1 MLDETTPD
9 IPVDTEA
16 PITADVV
23 PAEDV
28 QPVEKSFTQKEL
40 DDILEKRLGKERR
53 KREDL
58 QRRLTVTEE
67 LVLKGK
73 PQEAAPR
80 QATDDAPKREQ
91 FDDYE
96 SYLEARAEYRAD
108 RKVEERFSKEREQ
121 QRASQAE
128 VEQRTVIE
136 RFQKA
141 IQEESKAI
149 SDFEDVLSASDAP
162 MTKAMSEA
170 IVNSDIGPKLAY
182 HLAKN
187 PDEAERIAALPAA
200 RQAVEIGRLEAKLSD
215 TPTTEAKPKTPSRA
229 PEPIKP
235 VSGKSGVVD
244 AEPSHE
250 RPDEW
255 RLWRLKQRATRRG

>member
-1 MLDETTPD
+1 MLEETTPEAVT
-9 IPVDTEA
+9 IEA
-16 PITADVV
+16 PVTVD
-23 PAEDV
+23 PAPSEDV
-28 QPVEKSFTQKEL
+28 QPVVEKSFTQKEL

-53 KREDL
+53 KREEL

-73 PQEAAPR
+73 PAEVAQR
-80 QATDDAPKREQ
+80 QPTDDAPKREQ
-91 FDDYE
+91 YEDYE

-108 RKVEERFSKEREQ
+108 KKVEERFSREREN
-121 QRASQAE
+121 
-128 VEQRTVIE
+128 QRTTQEEASKRTVME
-136 RFQKA
+136 RFQQA
-141 IQEESKAI
+141 VREESKTI
-149 SDFEDVLSASDAP
+149 DDFEDVLSSSEAP
-162 MTKAMSEA
+162 MTKAMSDA
-170 IVNSDIGPKLAY
+170 IVHSDIGPKLAY

-200 RQAVEIGRLEAKLSD
+200 RQAVEIGRLEGKLSD
-215 TPTTEAKPKTPSRA
+215 STESPKSTKTPSRA

-244 AEPSHE
+244 AEPSHD

-255 RLWRLKQRATRRG
+255 RKWREKQRQARRG